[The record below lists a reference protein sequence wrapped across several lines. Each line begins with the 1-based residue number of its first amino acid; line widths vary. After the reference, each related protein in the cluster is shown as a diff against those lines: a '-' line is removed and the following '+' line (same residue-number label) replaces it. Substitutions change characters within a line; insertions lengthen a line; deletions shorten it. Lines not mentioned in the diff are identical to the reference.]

1 MYSCKYCVK
10 FEAKMKFA
18 YYIKKS
24 GLGANPELDKLF
36 AALKGAGV
44 LLYPANS
51 SSDIQQGTDALLSL
65 GGDGTFLSAARIAV
79 SSGLPILGVNFGR
92 LGFLSEV
99 KPEELASAIDNVE
112 FQIEER
118 DLLQVKPS
126 IEMPYTFWPYAL
138 NEMTVSRVGA
148 SMLGIDLSVNGSA
161 LPTYWAD
168 GLLVATGSGST
179 AYSLSVGG
187 PICTPDSKLFIVS
200 PVSPHNLNV
209 RPLIVPLDSE
219 LSLSMRSREENVVFT
234 MDNQNF
240 TVPAGTSFEL
250 CSASLR
256 LKKMTLGN
264 SNFINALR
272 SRLLWGQDVRNG
284 SDSY

>member
-1 MYSCKYCVK
+1 
-10 FEAKMKFA
+10 MKLA
-18 YYIKKS
+18 YYIKKV

-36 AALKGAGV
+36 TSLEDAGV
-44 LLYPANS
+44 ALYKADSPL
-51 SSDIQQGTDALLSL
+51 DIQDGTDALLSL

-79 SSGLPILGVNFGR
+79 SSDLPILGVNFGR
-92 LGFLSEV
+92 LGFLSEI
-99 KPEELASAIDNVE
+99 KPEELSSAIRSAE
-112 FQIEER
+112 FHIEER
-118 DLLQVKPS
+118 ELLQVKPS
-126 IEMPYTFWPYAL
+126 IDMPDSFWPYAL

-168 GLLVATGSGST
+168 GLLVATSSGST

-209 RPLIVPLDSE
+209 RPLIVPLDSR
-219 LSLSMRSREENVVFT
+219 LSLSLRSRDENAVFT
-234 MDNQNF
+234 MDNRNF
-240 TVPAGTSFEL
+240 TVPAETSFEL
-250 CSASLR
+250 CSATLR